1 MAAAREISTVELS
14 EAELGN
20 VVADE
25 AAGLGVRRF
34 GADPSRSGFF
44 GIGLGVVGAFAA
56 RPCLVDHKRVLSA
69 QAGRICLREEA
80 CCE

>member
-34 GADPSRSGFF
+34 FTIPAATPSRRST
-44 GIGLGVVGAFAA
+44 
-56 RPCLVDHKRVLSA
+56 
-69 QAGRICLREEA
+69 GRRA
-80 CCE
+80 TP